1 MAHNKKLV
9 LGGVSLTK
17 ERPNRFAMQVMT
29 EIRDELELLII
40 NSGFLIGAPFI
51 WIGLILRYGLVSAD
65 KPMYQKINEKHGDL
79 PVSIELDTNE
89 LSSATKSELKRIMKK
104 ATLVALIDI
113 ANKYELK
120 AEEFKKSLIELEES
134 SSHNS

>member
-17 ERPNRFAMQVMT
+17 ERPNRFAMQVMK

-65 KPMYQKINEKHGDL
+65 KPKYQKINKKHGDL

-89 LSSATKSELKRIMKK
+89 LSGANKSKLKRIMKK

-120 AEEFKKSLIELEES
+120 AEEFKKLLDELEEI
-134 SSHNS
+134 SSHNG